1 MSTTES
7 TSAAEAMSP
16 AQDACL
22 AEPMN
27 PAGPACPAQPVPHLR
42 ELLGA
47 SAVAA
52 GLHLA
57 DPSPDP
63 LTGATPLH
71 QEEAASLAQ
80 ALGLLPEDGTTPG
93 AVTVLVDGLGL
104 AQLRERRGHA
114 PTLRRLLAEAEAA
127 PRHDQPGPTAHACH
141 PTTTAAAL
149 TTLGTGALPGTTGM
163 VGYSVLHPGLR
174 ASLKASTTPH
184 REQVLNLISWEHTSL
199 DARSWQD
206 VPTIFERLQ
215 RDPVRTTAR
224 SRQDQATAPLAV
236 AVSPARFAGSG
247 LTEVALR
254 GARHRGTD
262 RLEDRAAAAARALRE
277 GTPLVY
283 LYVGELDHTGHRYG
297 WTSQEWLSQ
306 LERLDRMLAELL
318 RRVPRGTRVLL
329 TADHGMIDT
338 SPNHRLDVA
347 YNPALA
353 QDVTAVAG
361 EPRCLHL
368 YVPDGDQDAAA
379 AVAARWQAELGERAL
394 WVGTQA
400 QAAAHLGPLGA
411 RAQDVVGD
419 VVVALADNWVA
430 VDSRVHSPEAAAL
443 PGVHGSFTTDET
455 EIPLLRTIT

>member
-1 MSTTES
+1 M
-7 TSAAEAMSP
+7 
-16 AQDACL
+16 
-22 AEPMN
+22 
-27 PAGPACPAQPVPHLR
+27 PHLR

-47 SAVAA
+47 SAAAA

-57 DPSPDP
+57 APRPDP
-63 LTGATPLH
+63 LTGARPLC
-71 QEEAASLAQ
+71 QEEATSLAQ
-80 ALGLLPEDGTTPG
+80 ALGLLPEAGTTPG
-93 AVTVLVDGLGL
+93 AVIVLVDGLGL

-114 PTLRRLLAEAEAA
+114 PTLRRLLTEAEDAA
-127 PRHDQPGPTAHACH
+127 RHGQVGPVARTCH

-163 VGYSVLHPGLR
+163 AGYSVLHPGLR
-174 ASLKASTTPH
+174 ASLSATACPH
-184 REQVLNLISWEHTSL
+184 PGQVLNLISWEGTPL
-199 DARSWQD
+199 DPRSWQD

-215 RDPVRTTAR
+215 RDPSRTAAR
-224 SRQDQATAPLAV
+224 DRQDQAAAPLAV

-247 LTEVALR
+247 LTEAALR
-254 GARHRGTD
+254 GARHRGTN
-262 RLEDRAAAAARALRE
+262 RLEDRAAAAARALRA

-283 LYVGELDHTGHRYG
+283 LYVGELDHTGHRHG

-329 TADHGMIDT
+329 TADHGMVDT
-338 SPNHRLDVA
+338 SPAHRLDVA
-347 YNPALA
+347 QVPALA
-353 QDVTAVAG
+353 QDVAALAG

-368 YVPDGDQDAAA
+368 YVPAGDPALAAD
-379 AVAARWQAELGERAL
+379 VAARWQEELGERAL

-400 QAAAHLGPLGA
+400 QAAMHLGPLST

-419 VVVALADNWVA
+419 VVVALAENWVV

-443 PGVHGSFTTDET
+443 PGVHGSFTAAET
-455 EIPLLRTIT
+455 EVPLLRTIT